1 MAKAADMDD
10 FAAGV
15 VRVVQLNCTRDPEFI
30 LRELSD
36 KHRDKSEGSVRRVLR
51 WIPGLY
57 EMTIRLRS
65 RSRSRSRFGET
76 KETKETKPK
85 NEPIYSSITAGK
97 FPSDVNYAGRVF
109 QLDLVFL
116 PKLLNV
122 NGTVVRDP
130 SLIPVLT
137 CVCVASRY
145 ALLRRLRSTV
155 HTHVYA
161 VMLSILESIY
171 NKLDDIMELDGRR
184 VREGYYTEAAF
195 RERCAAAQARRDGS
209 VLEGRDVKAKA
220 KAKAQDA
227 KAKANGR
234 EARVLAFYERAS
246 DRARGP
252 FLDEWRAWPTDVPF
266 IRDMKY
272 GKPISRKFVDYTPRA
287 DGNARKANWLVDLA
301 DMQLRSDA
309 TEADVLPNGR
319 VDQRALDLRAAE
331 AGEVDRREVS
341 EPWNR
346 VHPHVTFVTDDGEFT
361 VARRRAHEYAGK
373 RGYPSPHWCTVNK
386 SELPRKGVQIVERF
400 HRTLR
405 SMWAISYTMQTAAV
419 AGLNVDYVLERLIP
433 ATYNATRSRSTMCTP
448 DAMWSLGVDGTA
460 QRARIGMPS
469 AFPVG
474 SLVTIPVRPTGE
486 THPVVFRNDAVFVVV
501 AKNAYT
507 REIAPYA
514 DPGTRDAVDLRLGP
528 IAPNQLRSIRKLD
541 ADRLVKMRRDDVS
554 AKRPAIPASDTSQA
568 RSELVGISKANN
580 EGTIGPN
587 SSLALVKDTGPTS
600 KYADDEPVDRR
611 VSRAALAF
619 VRDNGTRV
627 IQSATNADI
636 DGKTVAEV
644 MRWKLQYTDPK
655 TGKGVVYGPGS
666 LYDDIANSIAT
677 TIEGRQTRSS
687 SMAARFGNP
696 RLEGQACLF
705 TK

>member
-1 MAKAADMDD
+1 MAKMAKMAKMADMDD

-36 KHRDKSEGSVRRVLR
+36 KHKDKSEGSVRRVLR

-57 EMTIRLRS
+57 EMTSRLRTRD
-65 RSRSRSRFGET
+65 RSRSRSRFGEL
-76 KETKETKPK
+76 KETKETKTK
-85 NEPIYSSITAGK
+85 SEPIYSSITAGK

-116 PKLLNV
+116 PHLLNV
-122 NGTVVRDP
+122 NGTVVREP
-130 SLIPVLT
+130 NLIPVLT

-145 ALLRRLRSTV
+145 ALLRRLRDTT
-155 HTHVYA
+155 HPHVYS
-161 VMLSILESIY
+161 VMRQLLELIY
-171 NKLDDIMELDGRR
+171 NKLDDIMDLDGRR
-184 VREGYYTEAAF
+184 VREGYYTEASF
-195 RERCAAAQARRDGS
+195 RERCAAAQARRDGA
-209 VLEGRDVKAKA
+209 GDGKATAA
-220 KAKAQDA
+220 K
-227 KAKANGR
+227 

-266 IRDMKY
+266 IRDLKY
-272 GKPISRKFVDYTPRA
+272 GRPIACKFVDYIPRE
-287 DGNARKANWLVDLA
+287 DGEARKANWLVDLA

-309 TEADVLPNGR
+309 TEADVLLNGR
-319 VDQRALDLRAAE
+319 VDQRALDRREAQAA
-331 AGEVDRREVS
+331 DRREVS

-361 VARRRAHEYAGK
+361 VARKRAHEYAAS
-373 RGYPSPHWCTVNK
+373 RGYPAPHWCTVNK

-419 AGLNVDYVLERLIP
+419 AGLNVDDVLERLIP

-448 DAMWSLGVDGTA
+448 DSMWSLGVDGTA
-460 QRARIGMPS
+460 QRARVGMPS

-486 THPVVFRNDAVFVVV
+486 THPVVFRSHAVFVVV
-501 AKNAYT
+501 AKNVYT
-507 REIAPYA
+507 REIAPYN
-514 DPGTRDAVDLRLGP
+514 GTSGVDLRLGP
-528 IAPNQLRSIRKLD
+528 IAPNQLRGIRKPD
-541 ADRLVKMRRDDVS
+541 ADRLAQTRRSDVS
-554 AKRPAIPASDTSQA
+554 ARRPAIAASDKTQA
-568 RSELVGISKANN
+568 RSELVDMNKSNN
-580 EGTIGPN
+580 DGTIGPK
-587 SSLALVKDTGPTS
+587 SSLALVKNTGPTS
-600 KYADDEPVDRR
+600 KYADDAPVDRR
-611 VSRAALAF
+611 VSRAASDF
-619 VRDNGTRV
+619 VRDNGTRI

-636 DGKTVAEV
+636 HGKTIADV
-644 MRWKLQYTDPK
+644 MRLKLQYTDPV

-666 LYDDIANSIAT
+666 LSDDIANSTAT
-677 TIEGRQTRSS
+677 TIEGRTLRTR
-687 SMAARFGNP
+687 APRFGTP
-696 RLEGQACLF
+696 RLCLF
-705 TK
+705 TI